1 MDNVFQ
7 EEQKKLAEV
16 EAKLDAIATKHEQHG
31 KDLQAE
37 ILDFYCVDNED
48 RMRKRELIQEQSS
61 AYKTAEKYRGYM
73 LSPYFGRLDLDN
85 VDNEEIETFYI
96 GKEGISDNSKIMVVD
111 WRTPMGSIYYAS
123 NQKEFSVKG
132 RNFLL
137 SLKRALDVQNG
148 ELITYRTEY
157 DGETVSL
164 EGDVIDPFLL
174 TVLKDKRR
182 HNRLTDIIRTIQGNQ
197 NDIIRKDRME
207 SFVVQG
213 CAGSGK
219 TMILLHRL
227 SFLKFNNRNMSL
239 SGVKIITPNKFFDA
253 HINDLSKELGLTSI
267 ERFSVE
273 EYYVYL
279 MKRFFNKITVDSIV
293 QSEKILSNDLLEKL
307 YSVDY
312 LDKSIENYH
321 NYWEQIISEIDE
333 QRLKPLFKEINSVY
347 PDTSKHTVETFS
359 LFEQG
364 QRRLSAKIAEIDE
377 KYKQILGRLKTI
389 DKDIASEQAEFEKA
403 SKSMITIKTQ
413 TVSRIELEL
422 AAAEESYKKFDEEKL
437 SIDEQKKI
445 IQNKRTTANAELERN
460 LALVRAATSDLNKY
474 SNYDSFVRQNDS
486 VSVLIKNEHKTIISE
501 ILDAENQYRKTPAYN
516 FSKRNA
522 LKRKITDSKTLFA
535 NVVSEFLSNAVKAS
549 KSTQDEL
556 RTSIREFDAAIK
568 QLDES
573 YRDID
578 KQYKQG
584 KLRLIALKECL
595 EQFSTQEYPDTQK
608 RLSSA
613 TRKECGS
620 MISQYEKQ
628 YLIFIRF
635 QQRVKSI
642 IETKE
647 KLENDKITTESEL
660 YSKSDI
666 EFVENCGKIIKKLQF
681 SEISRG
687 VMFKDLLA
695 AYKEHTQKYS
705 KTNYRHKIYLKLLFC
720 SLYYSKFLNPD
731 NFLNIDEAQDISI
744 AEYKLLRMILGENC
758 VFNLYGDINQSVYS
772 YKGITDWDDISD
784 ITSENIYIL
793 NENYRNTLQIT
804 EFCNEEFN
812 SEVYPIGIS
821 GDEVSELGIEDAVKW
836 IVELKKQNPEYRVAI
851 IHRHGVLDI
860 QSRLTTLLSGENVSW
875 YSVDEQKLSVLSV
888 ETAKGLEFEAIVS
901 IVDQMSNNEKYIS
914 YTRALD
920 KLCVVREKFNAGL
933 MDDSGAEDFGDDFV
947 DVEET
952 DTLSSG
958 NAGNTIEDDI
968 VESIDE
974 TSENDADVTSNEED
988 DLNTELSEEDGMLIA
1003 EMQSILQ
1010 ESFGDNCKL
1019 LKHQQSVLCSL
1030 YHGDNVA
1037 FSAPSGSMKS
1047 IILYL
1052 LALREHQNS
1061 GKQSIITA
1069 ESHLQENE
1077 LVLADQ
1083 LGLRGGI
1090 IVSSMSDFLEDFKKE
1105 QYDVIFVP
1113 FDFFENNNNVKEF
1126 IEYFSGK
1133 IAYWGVDHPSLAKDN
1148 WEKIKMCN
1156 NSLESTMYLMAKDG
1170 FEDLQLD
1177 DFNVQKINTET
1188 ETSLIKKFNF
1198 VSGEER
1204 NKWLLENLN
1213 ELSGQGLIYCNDEDT
1228 CKIIAK
1234 TLRKNK
1240 ILAEAY
1246 VDVTN
1251 SGKKERVNYLTNL
1264 FSNGGLPIL
1273 VTTQDI
1279 GKNLSNANI
1288 RFILHYDV
1296 PTDNQVYELHI
1307 TQIGQLATNPVVF
1320 DLNVI

>member
-16 EAKLDAIATKHEQHG
+16 EAKLDAIANKHEQHG

-73 LSPYFGRLDLDN
+73 PSPYFGRLDLDN
-85 VDNEEIETFYI
+85 IDNEEIETFYI
-96 GKEGISDNSKIMVVD
+96 GKEGISENSKIMVVD
-111 WRTPMGSIYYAS
+111 WRTPMGSCYYAS
-123 NQKEFSVKG
+123 NQKEFSVNG

-137 SLKRALDVQNG
+137 SLKRALDIQNG

-197 NDIIRKDRME
+197 NEIIRKDRME

-239 SGVKIITPNKFFDA
+239 SGVKIITPNRFFDA

-279 MKRFFNKITVDSIV
+279 MKRFFSKITVDPAV
-293 QSEKILSNDLLEKL
+293 QSEKILSSDLLEKL
-307 YSVDY
+307 YSVNY
-312 LDKSIENYH
+312 LEQSIENYH
-321 NYWEQIISEIDE
+321 NYWNQIVSEIDE
-333 QRLKPLFKEINSVY
+333 ERLKDLFKKLNIVY

-364 QRRLSAKIAEIDE
+364 QKRLSAKIAEIEE
-377 KYKQILGRLKTI
+377 KYKQILSRLKTI
-389 DKDIASEQAEFEKA
+389 DKDIASEQSEFEKA
-403 SKSMITIKTQ
+403 EKSMLTVKNQ

-422 AAAEESYKKFDEEKL
+422 AATEEAYKKFDEEKL
-437 SIDEQKKI
+437 SIDEQKKSV
-445 IQNKRTTANAELERN
+445 QNQRSTANTELERN
-460 LALVRAATSDLNKY
+460 IALVRAATSELNKY
-474 SNYDSFVRQNDS
+474 SNYDNFIRQNDS
-486 VSVLIKNEHKTIISE
+486 ISVLIKNEHKSIISD
-501 ILDAENQYRKTPAYN
+501 IVDAENQYRKTPAYN

-522 LKRKITDSKTLFA
+522 LRRKITDGKTHFTA
-535 NVVSEFLSNAVKAS
+535 VVSEFLSNVAKTS
-549 KSTQDEL
+549 KITQEEL
-556 RTSIREFDAAIK
+556 RASIQEFDAEIK
-568 QLDES
+568 LLDES
-573 YRDID
+573 YRAID

-584 KLRLIALKECL
+584 KVRLIAIKECF
-595 EQFSTQEYPDTQK
+595 EVFSTQEYPDTQK

-613 TRKECGS
+613 TRKECGNI
-620 MISQYEKQ
+620 ISQYEKQ
-628 YLIFIRF
+628 YSTFMRF

-642 IETKE
+642 VETKE
-647 KLENDKITTESEL
+647 KLESDKITTEAEL
-660 YSKSDI
+660 YPKTDI
-666 EFVENCGKIIKKLQF
+666 EFVENCGKTIKKLQF

-744 AEYKLLRMILGENC
+744 AEYKLLRMILGEKC

-772 YKGITDWDDISD
+772 YKGITDWDDICD
-784 ITSENIYIL
+784 VTRGNIYIL

-804 EFCNEEFN
+804 EFCNEEFS
-812 SEVYPIGIS
+812 SEVYPIGVS
-821 GDEVSELGIEDAVKW
+821 GDEVLELGIDEAVKW

-860 QSRLTTLLSGENVSW
+860 QSRLSSLLAGENVSW
-875 YSVDEQKLSVLSV
+875 YLVDEHKLSVLSV

-933 MDDSGAEDFGDDFV
+933 MVDAGAEDFGDDFV
-947 DVEET
+947 EDDET
-952 DTLSSG
+952 DTTNTEVTENTPVDNINDVSDEHKEIDDSS
-958 NAGNTIEDDI
+958 DL
-968 VESIDE
+968 
-974 TSENDADVTSNEED
+974 NEEVNTFLSD
-988 DLNTELSEEDGMLIA
+988 DDGMLVA
-1003 EMQSILQ
+1003 ELQSILQ

-1019 LKHQQSVLCSL
+1019 SKPQQSVLCSL
-1030 YHGDNVA
+1030 YHGENVA

-1052 LALREHQNS
+1052 LALKEHQTS

-1069 ESHLQENE
+1069 EAHLQENE

-1083 LGLRGGI
+1083 LGLRGGVI
-1090 IVSSMSDFLEDFKKE
+1090 SSSMTDFLSDFKKE

-1113 FDFFENNNNVKEF
+1113 YEFFEDENSVKEF
-1126 IEYFSGK
+1126 TDYFSGK
-1133 IAYWGVDHPSLAKDN
+1133 IAYWGVDHPTLAKSS
-1148 WEKIKMCN
+1148 WKKIRTCN
-1156 NSLESTMYLMAKDG
+1156 ESLSSTMYLMTKED
-1170 FEDLQLD
+1170 FDDLQLD
-1177 DFNVQKINTET
+1177 DFSIQKINSEM
-1188 ETSLIKKFNF
+1188 EISLIKKLNF
-1198 VSGEER
+1198 VSGDER
-1204 NKWLLENLN
+1204 HKWLLDNLK
-1213 ELSGQGLIYCNDEDT
+1213 ELSGQGLIYCDDEDT
-1228 CKIIAK
+1228 CKKIAK

-1246 VDVTN
+1246 VEVSN
-1251 SGKKERVNYLTNL
+1251 SSKKERVNYLTNS

-1273 VTTQDI
+1273 VTTQEV
-1279 GKNLSNANI
+1279 GKNLSNAKI

-1296 PTDNQVYELHI
+1296 PADKQIYELHI
-1307 TQIGQLATNPVVF
+1307 TQIGQLAIDPVVI